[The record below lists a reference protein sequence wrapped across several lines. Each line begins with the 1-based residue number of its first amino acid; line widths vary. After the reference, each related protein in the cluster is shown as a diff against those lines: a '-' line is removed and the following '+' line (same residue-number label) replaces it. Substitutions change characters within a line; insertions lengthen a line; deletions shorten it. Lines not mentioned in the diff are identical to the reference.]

1 MKQAV
6 GSLEILEQKSREML
20 KRRYKWQSLDIT
32 KKVRA
37 YMHNIKKHQV
47 VYMELTHLVA
57 FFNYCFCY
65 IFLFLKQK
73 KFIFAINFFFKC

>member
-37 YMHNIKKHQV
+37 YMHNIKNHQV
-47 VYMELTHLVA
+47 VYMKLTHLVA
-57 FFNYCFCY
+57 FFNYCFLLY
-65 IFLFLKQK
+65 F
-73 KFIFAINFFFKC
+73 FIFETEKIHLCD